1 MSTALKH
8 VNSSGTNTRACHP
21 FPVPHEKLTRVG
33 IFHLFVV
40 IMEPTELLQ
49 LFFIRHNKTI
59 PQHLFLKL
67 APVFRHENAPR
78 RRKHGQLLLR
88 LAAPLRTHRSH
99 RSLSLSLSLSS
110 SRIYT
115 HTHTRVTTSPSHYVK
130 STRSQAHTQENTHT
144 HTHSLDFKPVYCIVH
159 DHTQQQ
165 LSLSLFTT
173 PSPSP
178 TLTLTY
184 LHFVLLDF
192 DSINW
197 RDQPIETKRLCGS
210 RVLVQT
216 DALCVLGRK
225 QKKIAFILDM
235 DTHIR
240 IKVHARTDARS
251 KSKMY

>member
-59 PQHLFLKL
+59 PQHLLLKL

-130 STRSQAHTQENTHT
+130 STRSQVHTQENTHT
-144 HTHSLDFKPVYCIVH
+144 HTLTRLQTRVLHCTRSYS
-159 DHTQQQ
+159 TTT
-165 LSLSLFTT
+165 LSLSLHDAITFSNPNPNL
-173 PSPSP
+173 PS
-178 TLTLTY
+178 
-184 LHFVLLDF
+184 
-192 DSINW
+192 
-197 RDQPIETKRLCGS
+197 LC
-210 RVLVQT
+210 
-216 DALCVLGRK
+216 
-225 QKKIAFILDM
+225 IAGF
-235 DTHIR
+235 
-240 IKVHARTDARS
+240 
-251 KSKMY
+251 